1 MKKYVVIL
9 CSCLMAVS
17 AFAQF
22 QTAEPLLL
30 INPGR
35 ETFINF
41 PSNTLPGKT
50 VTFFLPE
57 EKVPLKGRYPVVYVL
72 GAIPKDAQAAAQF
85 IGRAEPKPLVVGIN
99 LTPEDL
105 ADAARV
111 TRFFTQELI
120 PYVDTNY
127 STLADASHRAL
138 IAAGTEGGVASFSL
152 LYRHLL
158 FSKALLLQAD
168 PALLNAMALPRDLRL
183 IAVGER
189 DSLAAFQAL
198 LEKARFRYG
207 EHFVLRE
214 GEEEK
219 PFEENP
225 FAYWFAD
232 KKKVSIKKLDW
243 NISPRKFALS
253 SSGAKVDIEAR
264 LKNGEKY
271 NFYPPSLLISPPVL
285 EWNAQTGKLSA
296 ISGAEPGRVK
306 LTVKTP
312 LKDFSAKITLKKQ

>member
-1 MKKYVVIL
+1 M
-9 CSCLMAVS
+9 
-17 AFAQF
+17 
-22 QTAEPLLL
+22 
-30 INPGR
+30 
-35 ETFINF
+35 
-41 PSNTLPGKT
+41 
-50 VTFFLPE
+50 
-57 EKVPLKGRYPVVYVL
+57 
-72 GAIPKDAQAAAQF
+72 
-85 IGRAEPKPLVVGIN
+85 
-99 LTPEDL
+99 
-105 ADAARV
+105 
-111 TRFFTQELI
+111 
-120 PYVDTNY
+120 
-127 STLADASHRAL
+127 
-138 IAAGTEGGVASFSL
+138 
-152 LYRHLL
+152 
-158 FSKALLLQAD
+158 FSKALLLQVD